1 MIGRVNIIEE
11 RLRAAFAPQDLQIV
25 DESSKHIGHPGARDG
40 GHYAVTIV
48 SAKFAGV
55 PTLSRH
61 RLIYDTLSDLM
72 TKDIHA
78 LSIHAYA
85 PDER

>member
-1 MIGRVNIIEE
+1 MNERVTLIEQ
-11 RLRAAFAPQDLQIV
+11 RLRAAFAPEDLNII
-25 DESSKHIGHPGARDG
+25 DESSKHVGHPGARGG

-48 SAKFAGV
+48 SANFSGMS
-55 PTLSRH
+55 TLKRH

-72 TKDIHA
+72 AEEIHA

-85 PDER
+85 PNER

>member
-1 MIGRVNIIEE
+1 MNERVTLIEQ
-11 RLRAAFAPQDLQIV
+11 RLRAAFAPEDLNII
-25 DESSKHIGHPGARDG
+25 DESSKHVGHPGARGG

-48 SAKFAGV
+48 SANFSGM
-55 PTLSRH
+55 PTLKRH

-72 TKDIHA
+72 AEEIHA

-85 PDER
+85 PNER